1 MDNGPTLQEV
11 CEEVVDCV
19 NRTAPED
26 PRGEFYVIGT
36 PAMRGNTINLRE
48 ARRVTKDVFDRWTRR
63 LLPRAGDLLLARE
76 APVGPVVRVPDGGNF
91 AAGQRT
97 THLRANP
104 EKVDPRFLYYLLASS
119 AVQQRILAGAMG
131 STVPHLRVADVK
143 SLRLPLLP
151 ALGTQR
157 AVADVLG
164 ALDDKIAANERV
176 SQSIKHLLA
185 AEFDRMGLIDD
196 SGTSSNRCRIDEL
209 VDFNPKTGKP
219 GAGLQPYLEM
229 KNLPDQEMTVSLWTN
244 REAKSGARFTNGDTL
259 LARITPCLENG
270 KTGYVDFLDCDQPVG
285 IGSTEFIVM
294 RPKAGIPPALVYF
307 LATDTEFR
315 AFAIRHMVGTSGR
328 QRVSADSL
336 AGFAINRPD
345 QSTLERFG
353 KLTGPLMELV
363 KGSVDETTRL
373 AQTRDQLLPLLMS
386 GKVTVKEA
394 ETEIADLV

>member
-176 SQSIKHLLA
+176 VVVGEQLVQ
-185 AEFDRMGLIDD
+185 
-196 SGTSSNRCRIDEL
+196 EL
-209 VDFNPKTGKP
+209 VGRVGDRVALEELATRSKQSTKPDPAEQVNHFSLPAFDDGQSPSSERGEDIKSSKFLLNSPCVLMSKLNPRISRVWNVS
-219 GAGLQPYLEM
+219 E
-229 KNLPDQEMTVSLWTN
+229 LPEGTCI
-244 REAKSGARFTNGDTL
+244 A
-259 LARITPCLENG
+259 
-270 KTGYVDFLDCDQPVG
+270 
-285 IGSTEFIVM
+285 STEFVVLV
-294 RPKAGIPPALVYF
+294 PQVVSTHALW
-307 LATDTEFR
+307 ATLTHPRVRDELMGR
-315 AFAIRHMVGTSGR
+315 VAGTSGSH
-328 QRVSADSL
+328 QRVKPEEILALDVTDVRSL
-336 AGFAINRPD
+336 SDTSRD
-345 QSTLERFG
+345 Q
-353 KLTGPLMELV
+353 
-363 KGSVDETTRL
+363 VDAVGALGHQLRVESRTL

-386 GKVTVKEA
+386 GKVTIKEA
-394 ETEIADLV
+394 ENEIADLV